1 MIQGKAKIITPKDQR
16 NMCPVELA
24 LMKIGGKWKA
34 VILFHLLDDIKRFN
48 QLQKA
53 VSCITK
59 STLAKKL

>member
-1 MIQGKAKIITPKDQR
+1 
-16 NMCPVELA
+16 MCPVELA